1 MLGGCDRIANRVGD
15 STFRCAKIGER
26 SWPIGFATAV
36 LIKPIFENRNLE
48 SSQKRPGVAEGTSR
62 FSVVAHYLSFLTEI
76 FGAGTTRH
84 IRIVFINV
92 ETRRVYISPSTYN
105 PDEPWMIQ
113 QATAFVESTKTLGP
127 KCKILLI
134 DNDNKYSKPF
144 LNALKNRRIKTLRT
158 PIRSPNR
165 VAFAERFVQ
174 TIKQECLDHFVVFGS
189 THRDV
194 LCQEFNVHY
203 HEERPHQGLGNEL
216 VIRDRRNARNPKRN
230 HQKRIRFRF
239 LRFVAKNGA
248 ADYSRGTVAKRR
260 NSRRRSPF
268 RVGFISDLS
277 ALLRVTRT
285 SVRNDAC

>member
-1 MLGGCDRIANRVGD
+1 MAYRVQDRFGRPASVCRVTENLLNRKLVRD
-15 STFRCAKIGER
+15 R
-26 SWPIGFATAV
+26 SGPV
-36 LIKPIFENRNLE
+36 RM
-48 SSQKRPGVAEGTSR
+48 SRKRPPKR
-62 FSVVAHYLSFLTEI
+62 SFTI
-76 FGAGTTRH
+76 F
-84 IRIVFINV
+84 
-92 ETRRVYISPSTYN
+92 RV
-105 PDEPWMIQ
+105 
-113 QATAFVESTKTLGP
+113 
-127 KCKILLI
+127 
-134 DNDNKYSKPF
+134 
-144 LNALKNRRIKTLRT
+144 
-158 PIRSPNR
+158 PIRSPNM
-165 VAFAERFVQ
+165 VALAERFVQ
-174 TIKQECLDHFVVFGS
+174 TIKQECLDHFAVFGS